1 MKKGKMLEQLIWAIR
16 DTLKNNNTFKLMP
29 TNTKLVD
36 NNGIERE
43 IDVLLKSNNIDNPEY
58 IIIEC
63 KDFSTSMYKTKVGIG
78 IIDAFIGKCLDIPNV
93 KQKIIVSKTGFSK
106 WAKLKAEKYNIHIY
120 NLENVPLSDILI
132 NNKIYRL
139 MPKIQIL
146 NKNWNFC
153 VSENPSSKLIYD
165 KIYCSDNEQIID
177 INKYLL
183 NTISFN
189 AVVSAAEKYI
199 NREKPIECFFIINV
213 MKGLYLKDEDGNI
226 IYIVNITIPGS
237 ISFEKQRGIPIEQ
250 NVLYNERRK
259 ISTVTE
265 LEFNNDVPHLVFVD
279 AVNDKNSYIKYNN
292 LLKINV
298 KGSN

>member
-1 MKKGKMLEQLIWAIR
+1 MLEQLIWAIR
-16 DTLKNNNTFKLMP
+16 DTLKNNDSFKLMP

-36 NNGIERE
+36 KNGIERE
-43 IDVLLKSNNIDNPEY
+43 IDVLLKSDNNDNPEY

-63 KDFSTSMYKTKVGIG
+63 KDFSSSMNKNKVGVG
-78 IIDAFIGKCLDIPNV
+78 IIDALIGKCLDIPNV

-106 WAKLKAEKYNIHIY
+106 WAKLKAENHDIQIY
-120 NLENVPLSDILI
+120 DLENLPLSDILI
-132 NNKIYRL
+132 YNKVYCL

-153 VSENPSSKLIYD
+153 VSENPSSKLDYD
-165 KIYCSDNEQIID
+165 KIYNSDNGQIID
-177 INKYLL
+177 IYKYLS
-183 NTISFN
+183 NTISFD
-189 AVVSAAEKYI
+189 AVVFAAEKFI

-213 MKGLYLKDEDGNI
+213 MKGLYLKDKEGNI
-226 IYIVNITIPGS
+226 IYIVNITIPGN
-237 ISFEKQRGIPIEQ
+237 ISFEKQGGIPIDQ
-250 NVLYNERRK
+250 NVLYNKRCK

-279 AVNDKNSYIKYNN
+279 AVNDKNAYIKYNN

-298 KGSN
+298 KERIDN